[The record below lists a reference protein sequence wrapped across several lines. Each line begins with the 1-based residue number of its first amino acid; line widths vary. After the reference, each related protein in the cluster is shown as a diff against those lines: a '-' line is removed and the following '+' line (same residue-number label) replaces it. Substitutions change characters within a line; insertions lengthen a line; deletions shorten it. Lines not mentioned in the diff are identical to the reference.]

1 VSWCL
6 GVFVVAVAVAHAQN
20 VKPPILQDIRIDQR
34 LNEQLPLDVTFRDET
49 GKSVQLGQ
57 YFGRRPVIL
66 SFAYY
71 ECPMLCTLV
80 LNGLTKGMRVIPFD
94 IGNQFV
100 VVNISINPREGPD
113 LAAAKKASYVRDYG
127 RAGAENGWHFL
138 TGDEAAIQRV
148 AKAAGFRYVYDPTTG
163 QYAHASGIM
172 IVTPKGRLSRYF
184 YGIEYPGQDLRL
196 GLIEASEEKIGTL
209 ADQVLLYC
217 FHYDPVTGRYGL
229 AITVIM
235 RVFGSATAIAIVA
248 FMLVMLR
255 RERRSAG

>member
-1 VSWCL
+1 
-6 GVFVVAVAVAHAQN
+6 VVTFAEAQN

-34 LNEQLPLDVTFRDET
+34 LNEQLPLDATFRDET
-49 GKSVQLGQ
+49 GRSVQLGQ
-57 YFGRRPVIL
+57 YFGTKPVIL

-80 LNGLTKGMRVIPFD
+80 LNGLTKGMRVLPFD
-94 IGNQFV
+94 IGKQFE

-113 LAAAKKASYVRDYG
+113 LAAAKKANYVRDYG
-127 RAGAENGWHFL
+127 RPGAERGWHFL
-138 TGDEAAIQRV
+138 TGEESAIQKVTR
-148 AKAAGFRYVYDPTTG
+148 AAGFRYVYDPTTG

-172 IVTPKGRLSRYF
+172 IATPKGRLSRYF

-196 GLIEASEEKIGTL
+196 GLVEASDEKIGSL

-229 AITVIM
+229 AITVVM
-235 RVFGSATAIAIVA
+235 RILGSATAIAIFG

-255 RERRSAG
+255 RERRAAG